1 MWKFSLHK
9 RVIKF
14 FEKHPELA
22 QRFYDTIKEI
32 LKDPY
37 GKVSAD
43 IKPLV

>member
-1 MWKFSLHK
+1 MWTFSLHK

-22 QRFYDTIKEI
+22 QRFYDAVKEI

-37 GKVSAD
+37 GKVAAD
-43 IKPLV
+43 IKPLA